1 MSWSTLYIDLQK
13 QKARRLI
20 TFKSQTAGI
29 NNCKKYKYGTKTEQP
44 VDSQKSGTAKLATRA
59 ATGLR
64 ADCCDLIMGKKLLQH
79 LYLPQETF
87 MSP

>member
-44 VDSQKSGTAKLATRA
+44 VDSQNQAQLN
-59 ATGLR
+59 
-64 ADCCDLIMGKKLLQH
+64 
-79 LYLPQETF
+79 
-87 MSP
+87 